1 MQRFNYR
8 RGEEVFILTRCYTF
22 NIFRIT
28 NNTLEEMT
36 VINGYLR
43 VSSKLGCIREFL
55 DFLEL
60 LKEKKIKVFLMLS
73 YHYLVIIKFDN
84 SYQIQL

>member
-1 MQRFNYR
+1 MA
-8 RGEEVFILTRCYTF
+8 
-22 NIFRIT
+22 
-28 NNTLEEMT
+28 